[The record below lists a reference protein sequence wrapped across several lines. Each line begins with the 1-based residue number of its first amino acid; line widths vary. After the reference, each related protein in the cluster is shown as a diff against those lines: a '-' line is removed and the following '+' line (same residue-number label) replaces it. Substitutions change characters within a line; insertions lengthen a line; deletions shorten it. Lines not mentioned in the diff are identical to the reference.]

1 MNETFEF
8 SANTGFLYPELSFI
22 ERIYAAHKDGY
33 DGVEFHDEA
42 QSIDLSK
49 LKNCLNET
57 GLPVVGLNVR
67 MGATAGCAAIA
78 EQHDQ
83 AMRDIDSAVEIAYA
97 TGARAIHVLAGKTQA
112 ASSHD
117 TFAES
122 LAYALDQTDCMI
134 LIEPLCQEKM
144 PGYFL
149 RTVEQAAEILD
160 EVGNTRL
167 KIMFDC
173 FHVQAEHGSVL
184 ETYERYSNQVGH
196 IQIASYPDRSE
207 PESGQAGALDYAELL
222 PAFQRGGYSGVFGC
236 EYTAKSNQSDRLD
249 WRIALGGK

>member
-1 MNETFEF
+1 MKTTFEF

-33 DGVEFHDEA
+33 DAVEFHDEA
-42 QSIDLSK
+42 QSVDLSK
-49 LKNCLNET
+49 LKTCLNDT
-57 GLPVVGLNVR
+57 DLPVVGLNIR
-67 MGATAGCAAIA
+67 MGATAGCAAMA

-83 AMRDIDSAVEIAYA
+83 AMRDIDAAIEMADA
-97 TGARAIHVLAGKTQA
+97 TGAGAIHVLAGKTQA
-112 ASSHD
+112 ADAHD
-117 TFAES
+117 TFATS
-122 LAYALDQTDCMI
+122 LAYALDQTDCVI

-149 RTVEQAAEILD
+149 RTVEQAARILD

-167 KIMFDC
+167 QILFDC
-173 FHVQAEHGSVL
+173 FHVRAEHGSVL
-184 ETYERYSNQVGH
+184 ETYERYSNMVGH

-207 PESGQAGALDYAELL
+207 PESGQAAALDYAELL
-222 PAFQRGGYSGVFGC
+222 TAFRRAGYSGLFGC
-236 EYTAKSNQSDRLD
+236 EYTAKSVHAERLD